1 MILKTL
7 ASNTLNKY
15 ILYLR
20 LVTKSN
26 PTKQV
31 FKMFEKIH
39 DYLSRFA
46 RLSEQEIK
54 IFENS
59 LEFRKVPKKTI
70 LLHAGE
76 ICNFEAYINKGCIR
90 EYFVDRDGIELTL
103 QFATEDWWVSDI
115 TSFEDQV
122 PSDMYIEA
130 LEDCEL
136 LVLSRQAKEN
146 LINEVPQLERMFRL
160 MIQRHLS
167 KLQKRLFKTV
177 SSTAMEQYVE
187 FVNRYPTLSQRVSQQ
202 YIASYLGITPEF
214 LSRLRAK
221 HLKNG

>member
-1 MILKTL
+1 
-7 ASNTLNKY
+7 
-15 ILYLR
+15 
-20 LVTKSN
+20 
-26 PTKQV
+26 
-31 FKMFEKIH
+31 MFQRIRE
-39 DYLSRFA
+39 YLSRSV
-46 RLSEQEIK
+46 RLSEAEIK

-59 LEFRKVPKKTI
+59 LELRLVPKKTI
-70 LLHAGE
+70 LLQAGE
-76 ICNFEAYINKGCIR
+76 VCNFEAYINKGCIR
-90 EYFVDRDGIELTL
+90 EYFIDDEGIELTL

-115 TSFEDQV
+115 TSFEDQI
-122 PSDMYIEA
+122 PSDMYIET

-136 LVLSRQAKEN
+136 LVLTRQSKEN

-177 SSTAMEQYVE
+177 SSTAMDQYIE
-187 FVNRYPTLSQRVSQQ
+187 FVTRYPTISQRVSQQ

>member
-1 MILKTL
+1 
-7 ASNTLNKY
+7 
-15 ILYLR
+15 
-20 LVTKSN
+20 
-26 PTKQV
+26 
-31 FKMFEKIH
+31 MFQQIH
-39 DYLSRFA
+39 DYLSRSA
-46 RLSEQEIK
+46 RLSKEEVK
-54 IFENS
+54 IFEKH
-59 LEFRKVPKKTI
+59 LELRKIPKKTI
-70 LLHAGE
+70 LLSAGE

-90 EYFVDRDGIELTL
+90 EYFVDRNGIELTL
-103 QFATEDWWVSDI
+103 QFAMEDWWVSDI

-122 PSDMYIEA
+122 PSDMYIET

-136 LVLSRQAKEN
+136 LVLTRQAKEN

-167 KLQKRLFKTV
+167 KLQKRLFRTV

-187 FVNRYPTLSQRVSQQ
+187 FITRYPTISQRVSQQ

-221 HLKNG
+221 HLKSGKGQE

>member
-1 MILKTL
+1 
-7 ASNTLNKY
+7 
-15 ILYLR
+15 
-20 LVTKSN
+20 
-26 PTKQV
+26 
-31 FKMFEKIH
+31 MFQRIRE
-39 DYLSRFA
+39 YLSRSV
-46 RLSEQEIK
+46 RLSEKEIK

-59 LEFRKVPKKTI
+59 LELRLVPKKTI
-70 LLHAGE
+70 LLQAGE
-76 ICNFEAYINKGCIR
+76 VCNFEAYINKGCIR
-90 EYFVDRDGIELTL
+90 EYFIDDAGIELTL

-115 TSFEDQV
+115 TSFEDQI
-122 PSDMYIEA
+122 PSDMYIET

-136 LVLSRQAKEN
+136 LVLTRQSKEN

-177 SSTAMEQYVE
+177 SSTAMDQYIE
-187 FVNRYPTLSQRVSQQ
+187 FVTRYPTISQRVSQQ

>member
-1 MILKTL
+1 
-7 ASNTLNKY
+7 
-15 ILYLR
+15 
-20 LVTKSN
+20 
-26 PTKQV
+26 
-31 FKMFEKIH
+31 MFDKIRE
-39 DYLSRFA
+39 YLSRTV
-46 RLSEQEIK
+46 RLTEKELK

-59 LEFRKVPKKTI
+59 LELRMVPKKTI
-70 LLHAGE
+70 LLSAGE

-90 EYFVDRDGIELTL
+90 EYFIDGNGIELTL

-115 TSFEDQV
+115 TSFEDQI

-136 LVLSRQAKEN
+136 LVLTRQAKEN

-177 SSTAMEQYVE
+177 SATAMDQYIE
-187 FVNRYPTLSQRVSQQ
+187 FVTRYPMISQRVSQQ

>member
-1 MILKTL
+1 
-7 ASNTLNKY
+7 
-15 ILYLR
+15 
-20 LVTKSN
+20 
-26 PTKQV
+26 
-31 FKMFEKIH
+31 MFEKIH
-39 DYLSRFA
+39 DYLSRSA
-46 RLSEQEIK
+46 RLTKEEVK
-54 IFENS
+54 IFEKS
-59 LEFRKVPKKTI
+59 LELRMIPKKTI
-70 LLHAGE
+70 LLSAGE

-90 EYFVDRDGIELTL
+90 EYFIDRDGIELTL
-103 QFATEDWWVSDI
+103 QFAIEDWWVSDI

-122 PSDMYIEA
+122 PSDMYIET

-136 LVLSRQAKEN
+136 LVLTRQAKEN

-187 FVNRYPTLSQRVSQQ
+187 FITRYPSISQRVSQQ

-221 HLKNG
+221 HLKSGKEQL

>member
-1 MILKTL
+1 
-7 ASNTLNKY
+7 
-15 ILYLR
+15 
-20 LVTKSN
+20 
-26 PTKQV
+26 
-31 FKMFEKIH
+31 MFQKIRE
-39 DYLSRFA
+39 YLSRSV
-46 RLSEQEIK
+46 RLSEEEIK

-59 LEFRKVPKKTI
+59 LELRLIPKKTI
-70 LLHAGE
+70 LLQAGE
-76 ICNFEAYINKGCIR
+76 VCNFEAYINKGCIR
-90 EYFVDRDGIELTL
+90 EYFIDDAGIELTL

-115 TSFEDQV
+115 TSFEDQI
-122 PSDMYIEA
+122 PSDMYIET

-136 LVLSRQAKEN
+136 LVLTRQSKEN

-177 SSTAMEQYVE
+177 SSTAMDQYIE
-187 FVNRYPTLSQRVSQQ
+187 FVTRYPTISQRVSQQ

>member
-1 MILKTL
+1 
-7 ASNTLNKY
+7 
-15 ILYLR
+15 
-20 LVTKSN
+20 
-26 PTKQV
+26 
-31 FKMFEKIH
+31 MFDKIR
-39 DYLSRFA
+39 DYLSRTV
-46 RLSEQEIK
+46 RLTEKELK

-59 LEFRKVPKKTI
+59 LELRKIPKKTI
-70 LLHAGE
+70 LLSAGE
-76 ICNFEAYINKGCIR
+76 VCNFEAYINKGCIR
-90 EYFVDRDGIELTL
+90 EYFIDGNGIELTL

-115 TSFEDQV
+115 TSFEDQI
-122 PSDMYIEA
+122 PSDMYIET

-136 LVLSRQAKEN
+136 LVLTRQAKEN

-177 SSTAMEQYVE
+177 SATAMDQYIE
-187 FVNRYPTLSQRVSQQ
+187 FVTRYPMISQRVSQQ